1 MNFTIRSERDRQA
14 VVDYIS
20 KLDITK
26 REYEAKI
33 VKRTEKRTLAQNR
46 LYHLWLNCI
55 SAETGNEVDILAEYF
70 KQKFLGVRERVIHGD
85 HVRVALST
93 TELNTEEFKRYLDRI
108 QEWANVEQGIIL
120 PNPED
125 LYFAQFVEKYQN
137 YLYHKGTT
145 NLHFEQVVVPF
156 LKFLLCYYSSK

>member
-1 MNFTIRSERDRQA
+1 MNFTIRTERDRQA

-20 KLDITK
+20 KLDVTK

-33 VKRTEKRTLAQNR
+33 VKRVEKRTLAQNR

-93 TELNTEEFKRYLDRI
+93 TELNTEEFKRYLDKI

-137 YLYHKGTT
+137 YL
-145 NLHFEQVVVPF
+145 
-156 LKFLLCYYSSK
+156 

>member
-1 MNFTIRSERDRQA
+1 MIFTIRSERDRQA

-70 KQKFLGVRERVIHGD
+70 KQKFLGIRERVIHGD

-137 YLYHKGTT
+137 YL
-145 NLHFEQVVVPF
+145 
-156 LKFLLCYYSSK
+156 

>member
-14 VVDYIS
+14 VIDYIS

-55 SAETGNEVDILAEYF
+55 SAETGNEVDILAE
-70 KQKFLGVRERVIHGD
+70 
-85 HVRVALST
+85 
-93 TELNTEEFKRYLDRI
+93 
-108 QEWANVEQGIIL
+108 
-120 PNPED
+120 
-125 LYFAQFVEKYQN
+125 
-137 YLYHKGTT
+137 
-145 NLHFEQVVVPF
+145 
-156 LKFLLCYYSSK
+156 

>member
-85 HVRVALST
+85 HVRVTLST

-137 YLYHKGTT
+137 YL
-145 NLHFEQVVVPF
+145 
-156 LKFLLCYYSSK
+156 

>member
-137 YLYHKGTT
+137 YI
-145 NLHFEQVVVPF
+145 
-156 LKFLLCYYSSK
+156 

>member
-1 MNFTIRSERDRQA
+1 MNFTIRSECDRQA

-120 PNPED
+120 PNPEG

-137 YLYHKGTT
+137 YL
-145 NLHFEQVVVPF
+145 
-156 LKFLLCYYSSK
+156 

>member
-20 KLDITK
+20 KLDVTK

-70 KQKFLGVRERVIHGD
+70 KQKFLGIRERVIHGD

-120 PNPED
+120 PNPEY

-137 YLYHKGTT
+137 YL
-145 NLHFEQVVVPF
+145 
-156 LKFLLCYYSSK
+156 

>member
-137 YLYHKGTT
+137 YL
-145 NLHFEQVVVPF
+145 
-156 LKFLLCYYSSK
+156 

>member
-1 MNFTIRSERDRQA
+1 MNFTIRTERDRQA

-93 TELNTEEFKRYLDRI
+93 TELNTEEFKRYLDKI

-137 YLYHKGTT
+137 YL
-145 NLHFEQVVVPF
+145 
-156 LKFLLCYYSSK
+156 

>member
-20 KLDITK
+20 KLDVTK

-70 KQKFLGVRERVIHGD
+70 KQKFLGVRERVIHGEN
-85 HVRVALST
+85 VRVALST

-137 YLYHKGTT
+137 YL
-145 NLHFEQVVVPF
+145 
-156 LKFLLCYYSSK
+156 

>member
-1 MNFTIRSERDRQA
+1 MNFTIRTERDRQA

-20 KLDITK
+20 KLDVTK

-33 VKRTEKRTLAQNR
+33 VKRAEKRTLAQNR

-137 YLYHKGTT
+137 YI
-145 NLHFEQVVVPF
+145 
-156 LKFLLCYYSSK
+156 

>member
-1 MNFTIRSERDRQA
+1 MNFIIRSERDRQA

-20 KLDITK
+20 KLDVTK

-137 YLYHKGTT
+137 YL
-145 NLHFEQVVVPF
+145 
-156 LKFLLCYYSSK
+156 

>member
-20 KLDITK
+20 KLDITQ

-137 YLYHKGTT
+137 YL
-145 NLHFEQVVVPF
+145 
-156 LKFLLCYYSSK
+156 

>member
-1 MNFTIRSERDRQA
+1 MNFTIRSERDRQV

-20 KLDITK
+20 KLDVTK

-137 YLYHKGTT
+137 YL
-145 NLHFEQVVVPF
+145 
-156 LKFLLCYYSSK
+156 

>member
-1 MNFTIRSERDRQA
+1 M
-14 VVDYIS
+14 
-20 KLDITK
+20 
-26 REYEAKI
+26 
-33 VKRTEKRTLAQNR
+33 AQNR

-70 KQKFLGVRERVIHGD
+70 KQKFLGVRERVIHGEN
-85 HVRVALST
+85 VRVALST

-137 YLYHKGTT
+137 YL
-145 NLHFEQVVVPF
+145 
-156 LKFLLCYYSSK
+156 

>member
-1 MNFTIRSERDRQA
+1 MNFTIRTERDRQA

-20 KLDITK
+20 KLDVTK

-70 KQKFLGVRERVIHGD
+70 KQKFLGVRERVIHGEN
-85 HVRVALST
+85 VRVALST

-137 YLYHKGTT
+137 YL
-145 NLHFEQVVVPF
+145 
-156 LKFLLCYYSSK
+156 

>member
-20 KLDITK
+20 KLDVTK

-137 YLYHKGTT
+137 YL
-145 NLHFEQVVVPF
+145 
-156 LKFLLCYYSSK
+156 

>member
-1 MNFTIRSERDRQA
+1 MNFTIRTERDRQA

-20 KLDITK
+20 KLDVTK

-55 SAETGNEVDILAEYF
+55 SAETGNDVDILAEYF
-70 KQKFLGVRERVIHGD
+70 KQKFLGAREKVICGEN
-85 HVRVALST
+85 VRVALT
-93 TELNTEEFKRYLDRI
+93 TTGLNTEEFKRYLDRI

-125 LYFAQFVEKYQN
+125 MYFAQFMEKYQN
-137 YLYHKGTT
+137 YI
-145 NLHFEQVVVPF
+145 
-156 LKFLLCYYSSK
+156 

>member
-85 HVRVALST
+85 YVRVALST

-137 YLYHKGTT
+137 YL
-145 NLHFEQVVVPF
+145 
-156 LKFLLCYYSSK
+156 

>member
-85 HVRVALST
+85 HVRFALST

-137 YLYHKGTT
+137 YL
-145 NLHFEQVVVPF
+145 
-156 LKFLLCYYSSK
+156 

>member
-125 LYFAQFVEKYQN
+125 LYFAPFVEKYQN
-137 YLYHKGTT
+137 YL
-145 NLHFEQVVVPF
+145 
-156 LKFLLCYYSSK
+156 

>member
-20 KLDITK
+20 KLDVTK

-125 LYFAQFVEKYQN
+125 LNFAQFVEKYQN
-137 YLYHKGTT
+137 YL
-145 NLHFEQVVVPF
+145 
-156 LKFLLCYYSSK
+156 

>member
-70 KQKFLGVRERVIHGD
+70 KQKFLGVRERVIHGEN
-85 HVRVALST
+85 VRVALST

-137 YLYHKGTT
+137 YL
-145 NLHFEQVVVPF
+145 
-156 LKFLLCYYSSK
+156 

>member
-1 MNFTIRSERDRQA
+1 MNFTIRTERDRQA

-20 KLDITK
+20 KLDVTK

-85 HVRVALST
+85 HVRITLST

-137 YLYHKGTT
+137 YL
-145 NLHFEQVVVPF
+145 
-156 LKFLLCYYSSK
+156 

>member
-1 MNFTIRSERDRQA
+1 MNFTIRTERDRQA

-85 HVRVALST
+85 RVRVALST

-137 YLYHKGTT
+137 YL
-145 NLHFEQVVVPF
+145 
-156 LKFLLCYYSSK
+156 

>member
-1 MNFTIRSERDRQA
+1 MNFTIRTERDRQA

-70 KQKFLGVRERVIHGD
+70 KQKFLGVRERVIHGEN
-85 HVRVALST
+85 VRVTLST

-137 YLYHKGTT
+137 YL
-145 NLHFEQVVVPF
+145 
-156 LKFLLCYYSSK
+156 

>member
-1 MNFTIRSERDRQA
+1 MNFTIRTERDRQA

-55 SAETGNEVDILAEYF
+55 SSETGNEVDILAEYF

-137 YLYHKGTT
+137 YL
-145 NLHFEQVVVPF
+145 
-156 LKFLLCYYSSK
+156 

>member
-85 HVRVALST
+85 HVRGALST

-137 YLYHKGTT
+137 YL
-145 NLHFEQVVVPF
+145 
-156 LKFLLCYYSSK
+156 

>member
-20 KLDITK
+20 KLDVTK

-70 KQKFLGVRERVIHGD
+70 KQKFLGVRERVIHGEN
-85 HVRVALST
+85 VRVALST

-125 LYFAQFVEKYQN
+125 LYFAQFMEKYQN
-137 YLYHKGTT
+137 YL
-145 NLHFEQVVVPF
+145 
-156 LKFLLCYYSSK
+156 

>member
-1 MNFTIRSERDRQA
+1 MNFTIRTERDRQA

-20 KLDITK
+20 KLDVTK

-137 YLYHKGTT
+137 YL
-145 NLHFEQVVVPF
+145 
-156 LKFLLCYYSSK
+156 